1 MNTPKTTQL
10 VLLRHGQSIWNQD
23 KIFTGWSDVPLSA
36 KGKKEAE
43 KAGLL
48 LKHSGYKF
56 DLCFSSILE
65 RSVDTLKIVLSTMEM
80 IDLPTQYSWRL
91 NERHYGA
98 LEGMSRWSA
107 VKKFGVWPVL
117 GCQLLF
123 NASPPSLDKLDS
135 RFPGNQPRY
144 SNIEEKLLPFSESM
158 RQTHLRLEPYWQET
172 IKPELIN
179 GKRILIVSH
188 KNTLRTLI
196 MQLQNLTQRQVMTLT
211 LATARPLVYEL
222 DQTLNTINRY
232 YINQE

>member
-1 MNTPKTTQL
+1 MNASKTTQL
-10 VLLRHGQSIWNQD
+10 VLLRHGQSIWNQN
-23 KIFTGWSDVPLSA
+23 KIFTGWSDVPLSS

-43 KAGLL
+43 KAGSI
-48 LKHSGYKF
+48 LKHSGHQF

-65 RSVDTLKIVLSTMEM
+65 RSVSTLQIALSTMGVADVP
-80 IDLPTQYSWRL
+80 IQYSWRL

-98 LEGMSRWSA
+98 LEGMSRWGA
-107 VKKFGVWPVL
+107 VKKFGIWPVL

-123 NASPPSLDKLDS
+123 NASPPSLDTLDP
-135 RFPGNQPRY
+135 RFPGNQLRY
-144 SNIEEKLLPFSESM
+144 SNIEKKFLPLSESLY
-158 RQTHLRLEPYWQET
+158 QTHLRLKPYWQEE

-196 MQLQNLTQRQVMTLT
+196 MQLESLTQRQVVTLA

-222 DQTLNTINRY
+222 DQTLNIVSRH